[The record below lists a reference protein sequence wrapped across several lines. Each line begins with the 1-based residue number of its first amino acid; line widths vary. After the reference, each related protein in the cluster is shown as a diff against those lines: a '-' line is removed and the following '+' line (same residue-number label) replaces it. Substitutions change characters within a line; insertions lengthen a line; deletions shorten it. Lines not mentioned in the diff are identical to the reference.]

1 MGRKLRMR
9 FAGVVAG
16 VGLCGFAGW
25 EVRPRSWRGARGSAG
40 GRGLG
45 GIAGGGWGVW
55 KGGVLVMRGRLGEG
69 GWRSWWAIDY
79 KGDA

>member
-1 MGRKLRMR
+1 MGRKLRIR

-25 EVRPRSWRGARGSAG
+25 EVRPRSWRGARVGAG

-45 GIAGGGWGVW
+45 GIAGGVL
-55 KGGVLVMRGRLGEG
+55 GGLEG
-69 GWRSWWAIDY
+69 GWL
-79 KGDA
+79 

>member
-1 MGRKLRMR
+1 VVGRKLRMR

-25 EVRPRSWRGARGSAG
+25 EVRPRSWRGARVGAG

-45 GIAGGGWGVW
+45 GIAGGVRGFGRGGVW
-55 KGGVLVMRGRLGEG
+55 L
-69 GWRSWWAIDY
+69 
-79 KGDA
+79 